1 MVSAFW
7 KADTRIIS
15 HSNGWLFE
23 NQPLKRLIHDSSA
36 IPKAKDCQPYQ
47 RLTRVQSAFSKA
59 DQRQVSLMK
68 GWQNWF
74 LEIEK
79 YNWSA
84 IEKADICGQP
94 YERLTGNFSKSQPFQ
109 RLTWWSA
116 IEQRSRECM
125 LPSQYMNSLHNQY
138 IKTPIIT
145 KTTDMS
151 DVFMIILSTENTN
164 RVSMPA

>member
-116 IEQRSRECM
+116 IEQRSRPFLWEK
-125 LPSQYMNSLHNQY
+125 LKLRKFPKIFKVTRSRWFLYALN
-138 IKTPIIT
+138 K
-145 KTTDMS
+145 
-151 DVFMIILSTENTN
+151 F
-164 RVSMPA
+164 